1 MEVLSTVS
9 EIQALSLRLQK
20 EGRSIGFVPT
30 MGYLHEGHLSLI
42 DLIRE
47 RSDVLILSIFVNP
60 TQFGL
65 GEDLEKYP
73 REWERDL
80 QLCRERKV
88 DYVFAPHA
96 DEIYLSDA
104 STYVSEEGVSSGLCG
119 QARPTHFKGV
129 TTICAKLF
137 NLCRPTCLALG
148 QKDAQQVVV
157 LKRMIRDLHF
167 PIEVVIGP
175 TMREAD
181 GLAMS
186 SRNAYLN
193 EKQRADA
200 LLLHRALEAGRR
212 LVDEK
217 GVRSVDRVKA
227 EVMNVLRTGSF
238 IRVNYAEVVDRE
250 TMKMEPEIELGR
262 SMLVVAVW
270 IDTIRLIDNMPLD
283 EQAG

>member
-9 EIQALSLRLQK
+9 EIQVLSMRLQK

-73 REWERDL
+73 RDWERDL

-137 NLCRPTCLALG
+137 NLCRPTYLALG

-250 TMKMEPEIELGR
+250 TMKMEPGIELGR